1 MADRCPGKQSLR
13 QLDSVVIPC
22 PDCGQLVEFFTDEPK
37 RKCRCGRVLL
47 RETVPQCAQ
56 WCAAAA
62 DCLGQTVDLSELQRR
77 LATVKDD
84 RRAKEFLDQV
94 RQQLQK
100 RDEQS

>member
-1 MADRCPGKQSLR
+1 MVDRCPGKQSLR

-37 RKCRCGRVLL
+37 RQCRCGRVLL

-62 DCLGQTVDLSELQRR
+62 DCLSQTIDPSELQRR
-77 LATVKDD
+77 LAAVKDD
-84 RRAKEFLDQV
+84 QRAKELLEQV

-100 RDEQS
+100 RDEQP